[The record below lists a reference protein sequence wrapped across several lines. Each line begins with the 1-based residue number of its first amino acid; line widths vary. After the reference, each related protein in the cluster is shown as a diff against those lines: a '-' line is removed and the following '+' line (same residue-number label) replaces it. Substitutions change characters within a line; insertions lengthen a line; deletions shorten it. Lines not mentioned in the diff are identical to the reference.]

1 MALFSP
7 PTAVYICVT
16 KTKKMENN
24 FNGKRRDEGRIIAGL
39 ILVCVGAALLLRN
52 SGFPLPYWLFSWPV
66 ILILVGIYSGVKHNF
81 RNNGWIVMIAI
92 GGFFLIDRVIPGLSL
107 APYFWPVLIIALGV
121 IFIIR
126 PKKER
131 WNNFLDEEEKKNVT
145 ASVSDISVT
154 SSNSK
159 NSYYSDNSDYLKVD
173 SVFSGVKRNIVS
185 KNFQGGKI
193 ACVFG
198 GADIDLTQADIQG
211 KVMIKLDVVFG
222 GAKLIVPPHWTIY
235 NEIDG
240 AFHGVDDKR
249 KYNAATAIDPEKTLV
264 LKGSVVFG
272 GVEIRS
278 Y

>member
-1 MALFSP
+1 ME
-7 PTAVYICVT
+7 
-16 KTKKMENN
+16 KK
-24 FNGKRRDEGRIIAGL
+24 FNGERREEGRIIAGL
-39 ILVCVGAALLLRN
+39 ILVGVGAALLLRN
-52 SGFPLPYWLFSWPV
+52 TGFPLPYWLFSWPM

-81 RNNGWIVMIAI
+81 RNSSWMVMIAV
-92 GGFFLIDRVIPGLSL
+92 GGFFLVDRMIPGLSL

-121 IFIIR
+121 IFILR
-126 PKKER
+126 PKKEH
-131 WNNFLDEEEKKNVT
+131 WGSFTDDEKKNT
-145 ASVSDISVT
+145 STDMNNNNWQQPAISNDY
-154 SSNSK
+154 SNYATGSTDELRV
-159 NSYYSDNSDYLKVD
+159 NSI
-173 SVFSGVKRNIVS
+173 FSGIQRNIVS

-211 KVMIKLDVVFG
+211 KTMIKFEVVFG
-222 GAKLIVPPHWTIY
+222 GAKLIVPPHWTVF

-240 AFHGVDDKR
+240 VFHGVDDKR
-249 KYNAATAIDPEKTLV
+249 KFNTAMSINPEKVLI

>member
-1 MALFSP
+1 MLLLDDAK
-7 PTAVYICVT
+7 AIYICIT
-16 KTKKMENN
+16 KTKNMENN
-24 FNGKRRDEGRIIAGL
+24 FNGKRRDEGRIIGGL
-39 ILVCVGAALLLRN
+39 ILVGVGAALLLRN
-52 SGFPLPYWLFSWPV
+52 TGFPMPYWLFSWPV
-66 ILILVGIYSGVKHNF
+66 ILILVGIYSGIKHNF
-81 RNNGWIVMIAI
+81 RNNGWIVMMAI
-92 GGFFLIDRVIPGLSL
+92 GGFFLVDKIIPGLSL
-107 APYFWPVLIIALGV
+107 TPYFWPVLIIAMGV

-126 PKKER
+126 PKKES
-131 WNNFLDEEEKKNVT
+131 WNNFLSEEEKKNVT
-145 ASVSDISVT
+145 DSVSGLSVT

-159 NSYYSDNSDYLKVD
+159 NSYISDSSDYLKVD
-173 SVFSGVKRNIVS
+173 SVFSGVKRNILS

-198 GADIDLTQADIQG
+198 GADIDLTQADIRG

-222 GAKLIVPPHWTIY
+222 GAKLIVPSHWTIY

-249 KYNAATAIDPEKTLV
+249 KFNTGAVNDPEKVLV

-272 GVEIRS
+272 GVEIKS

>member
-1 MALFSP
+1 ME
-7 PTAVYICVT
+7 
-16 KTKKMENN
+16 KK
-24 FNGKRRDEGRIIAGL
+24 FNGERREEGRIIAGL
-39 ILVCVGAALLLRN
+39 ILVGVGAALLLRN
-52 SGFPLPYWLFSWPV
+52 TGFPLPYWLFTWPV

-81 RNNGWIVMIAI
+81 RNSSWMVMIAV
-92 GGFFLIDRVIPGLSL
+92 GGFFLIDRIIPGLSL

-121 IFIIR
+121 IFILR
-126 PKKER
+126 PKKES
-131 WNNFLDEEEKKNVT
+131 WNFMSDQEKEVVT
-145 ASVSDISVT
+145 GSISNISVA
-154 SSNSK
+154 SSIAKDN
-159 NSYYSDNSDYLKVD
+159 YYSDNSDFLKVD

-198 GADIDLTQADIQG
+198 GVDIDLTQADIQN
-211 KVMIKLDVVFG
+211 KVIIKLDVVFG
-222 GAKLIVPPHWTIY
+222 GAKLIVPAHWTIY

-249 KYNAATAIDPEKTLV
+249 KFNTTITPDPDKVLV